1 MSTTS
6 DTARTAPSPKGTGT
20 LVAGDGARHARIWG
34 VGGYRPERVVP
45 NSEIVERINSS
56 DEWIR
61 ERSGI
66 VSRRYAAKDESVV
79 DMSEAAAREALTAAG
94 IDASQLGAIMISTVT
109 HPYQTPAAAP
119 ILANRLGSTCA
130 AFDISAAC
138 AGYCYGISLANDMV
152 RGGSAEYVLVVG
164 VEKLSD
170 FTDFSDRGTAFIF
183 GDGAG
188 AAVVGP
194 SDVPGIGP
202 TIWGSDGAQWQTIS
216 QREPWTEFRR
226 DAGVDASATT
236 LEPDPEG
243 PHQLGRDW
251 PAIGMAGQSVFRW
264 AVWGMAPVAQQ
275 AIDKAG
281 ITIDD
286 LDAFIPHQA
295 NMRIIDAMIKQLK
308 LPADIPVARDI
319 AETANTSAASIPLAT
334 ERMLR
339 EKEIPS
345 GGLALQIGF
354 GAGLV
359 YAAQVV
365 VIP

>member
-1 MSTTS
+1 MST
-6 DTARTAPSPKGTGT
+6 PSPKGTGT
-20 LVAGDGARHARIWG
+20 LLEPSGARHARILG

-45 NSEIVERINSS
+45 NSEIVDLIDSS

-66 VSRRYAAKDESVV
+66 ISRRFAAQDESVV
-79 DMSEAAAREALTAAG
+79 DMAEHATRQALESSGLEAAQV
-94 IDASQLGAIMISTVT
+94 DAVVLATVT

-119 ILANRLGSTCA
+119 ILADRLGIQGA

-138 AGYCYGISLANDMV
+138 AGYCHGIALANDMV
-152 RGGSAEYVLVVG
+152 RGGSAQHVLVVG

-170 FTDFSDRGTAFIF
+170 FTDPTDRGTAFIF

-188 AAVVGP
+188 AAIVGP
-194 SDVPGIGP
+194 SETPGIGP
-202 TIWGSDGAQWQTIS
+202 TIWGSDGSQWRTIS
-216 QREPWTEFRR
+216 QRDSWVELKE
-226 DAGVDASATT
+226 AGGVGS
-236 LEPDPEG
+236 
-243 PHQLGRDW
+243 

-264 AVWGMAPVAQQ
+264 AVWGMAPVAQ
-275 AIDKAG
+275 KALDAAG
-281 ITIDD
+281 VRAED

-295 NMRIIDAMIKQLK
+295 NMRIIDAMVKQLK
-308 LPADIPVARDI
+308 LPEDIAVARDI
-319 AETANTSAASIPLAT
+319 AETANTSAASVPLAT
-334 ERMLR
+334 ERLLR
-339 EKEIPS
+339 EGEAPH

-365 VIP
+365 VLP

>member
-1 MSTTS
+1 MTMTT
-6 DTARTAPSPKGTGT
+6 PSPKGTGT
-20 LVAGDGARHARIWG
+20 LATTTGSAHARILG
-34 VGGYRPERVVP
+34 IGGYRPERVVP
-45 NSEIVERINSS
+45 NSEIVDKIDSS

-66 VSRRYAAKDESVV
+66 ISRRFAAPEESVV
-79 DMSEAAAREALTAAG
+79 DMSEHATREALAMAG
-94 IDASQLGAIMISTVT
+94 LEAGQIDAVVLATVT

-119 ILANRLGSTCA
+119 ILADRLGIQGA

-138 AGYCYGISLANDMV
+138 AGYCHGIALANDMV
-152 RGGSAEYVLVVG
+152 RGGSAQHVLVVG

-170 FTDFSDRGTAFIF
+170 FTDPYDRGTAFIF

-188 AAVVGP
+188 AAIVGP
-194 SDVPGIGP
+194 SETPGIGP
-202 TIWGSDGAQWQTIS
+202 TIWGSDGSQWRTIS
-216 QREPWTEFRR
+216 QRDSWVELKE
-226 DAGVDASATT
+226 AGGVGS
-236 LEPDPEG
+236 
-243 PHQLGRDW
+243 

-264 AVWGMAPVAQQ
+264 AVWGMAPVAQ
-275 AIDKAG
+275 KALDAAG
-281 ITIDD
+281 VRAED

-308 LPADIPVARDI
+308 LPDDIAVARDI
-319 AETANTSAASIPLAT
+319 AETANTSAASVPLAT

-339 EKEIPS
+339 EGEAPR

-365 VIP
+365 VLP

>member
-1 MSTTS
+1 MTP
-6 DTARTAPSPKGTGT
+6 PSPKGTGT
-20 LVAGDGARHARIWG
+20 LATTTGATHARILG
-34 VGGYRPERVVP
+34 IGGYRPERVVP
-45 NSEIVERINSS
+45 NSEIVGKIDSS

-66 VSRRYAAKDESVV
+66 ISRRFAAPEETVV
-79 DMSEAAAREALTAAG
+79 DMSEHATRQALEMAGLEAG
-94 IDASQLGAIMISTVT
+94 QIDAVVLATVT

-119 ILANRLGSTCA
+119 ILADRLGIQGA

-138 AGYCYGISLANDMV
+138 AGYCHGITLANDMV
-152 RGGSAEYVLVVG
+152 RGGSAQHVLVVG

-170 FTDFSDRGTAFIF
+170 FTDPYDRGTAFIF

-188 AAVVGP
+188 AAIVGP
-194 SDVPGIGP
+194 SETPGIGP
-202 TIWGSDGAQWQTIS
+202 TVWGSDGSQWRTIS
-216 QREPWTEFRR
+216 QKDSWVELR
-226 DAGVDASATT
+226 DAGGVGS
-236 LEPDPEG
+236 
-243 PHQLGRDW
+243 

-264 AVWGMAPVAQQ
+264 AVWGMAPVAQ
-275 AIDKAG
+275 KALDAAG
-281 ITIDD
+281 VRAED

-308 LPADIPVARDI
+308 LPDDIAVARDI
-319 AETANTSAASIPLAT
+319 AETANTSAASVPLAT

-339 EKEIPS
+339 EGEAPR

-365 VIP
+365 VLP

>member
-1 MSTTS
+1 MTTPAPKL
-6 DTARTAPSPKGTGT
+6 TGTITAPE
-20 LVAGDGARHARIWG
+20 GARYARMLG

-45 NSEIVERINSS
+45 NSEIVDLIDSS

-66 VSRRYAAKDESVV
+66 IERRFAAPEESVV
-79 DMSEAAAREALTAAG
+79 DMSEAATREALTAAG
-94 IDASQLGAIMISTVT
+94 LEAAQVDAVIVATVT

-119 ILANRLGSTCA
+119 ILADRLGIRGA

-138 AGYCYGISLANDMV
+138 AGYCHGISLASDMV
-152 RGGSAEYVLVVG
+152 RGGSAQHVLVVG

-170 FTDFSDRGTAFIF
+170 FTDPRDRGSAFIF

-188 AAVVGP
+188 AAIVGP
-194 SDVPGIGP
+194 SDTPAIGP
-202 TIWGSDGAQWQTIS
+202 TVWGSDGSQWRTIS
-216 QREPWTEFRR
+216 QRDSWVELKQNG
-226 DAGVDASATT
+226 GVGS
-236 LEPDPEG
+236 
-243 PHQLGRDW
+243 

-264 AVWGMAPVAQQ
+264 AVWGMAPVAQ
-275 AIDKAG
+275 KALDAAG
-281 ITIDD
+281 VRAED

-308 LPADIPVARDI
+308 LPEDIPVARDI
-319 AETANTSAASIPLAT
+319 AQTANTSAASIPLAT

-339 EKEIPS
+339 EGEAPH

-365 VIP
+365 VLP

>member
-1 MSTTS
+1 MTT
-6 DTARTAPSPKGTGT
+6 PSPKGTGT
-20 LVAGDGARHARIWG
+20 ISASTGATYSRIMG

-45 NSEIVERINSS
+45 NSEVVEAINSS
-56 DEWIR
+56 DEWIQ

-66 VSRRYAAKDESVV
+66 KERRWAAKDESVV
-79 DMSEAAAREALTAAG
+79 DMSEAAARDALEAAG
-94 IDASQLGAIMISTVT
+94 LEPAQVDAVIVATVT

-119 ILANRLGSTCA
+119 ILADRLGIRGA
-130 AFDISAAC
+130 AFDIGAAC
-138 AGYCYGISLANDMV
+138 AGYCHGVSLASDMV
-152 RGGSAEYVLVVG
+152 RGGSAQHVLVVG

-170 FTDFSDRGTAFIF
+170 FTDPHDRGTAFIF

-188 AAVVGP
+188 AAIVGP
-194 SDVPGIGP
+194 SDAPAIGP
-202 TIWGSDGAQWQTIS
+202 TVWGSDGSQWQTIS
-216 QREPWTEFRR
+216 QRDSW
-226 DAGVDASATT
+226 VDLKES
-236 LEPDPEG
+236 G
-243 PHQLGRDW
+243 GLGT

-264 AVWGMAPVAQQ
+264 AVWGMAPVAQ
-275 AIDKAG
+275 KALDAAG
-281 ITIDD
+281 VRAED

-319 AETANTSAASIPLAT
+319 AQTANTSAASIPLAT

-339 EKEIPS
+339 EGEAPH

-365 VIP
+365 VLP

>member
-1 MSTTS
+1 MTT
-6 DTARTAPSPKGTGT
+6 PSPKHSGALLASTG
-20 LVAGDGARHARIWG
+20 AAHARIMG
-34 VGGYRPERVVP
+34 IGGYRPARVVP
-45 NSEIVERINSS
+45 NSEVIDKIDSS

-66 VSRRYAAKDESVV
+66 ISRRFAAPDESVV
-79 DMSEAAAREALTAAG
+79 DMSEHATREALAMAG
-94 IDASQLGAIMISTVT
+94 LEAGQVDAVIVATVT

-119 ILANRLGSTCA
+119 ILADRLGIQGA

-138 AGYCYGISLANDMV
+138 AGYCHGIALASDMV
-152 RGGSAEYVLVVG
+152 RGGSAQHVLVVG

-170 FTDFSDRGTAFIF
+170 FTDPYDRGTAFIF

-188 AAVVGP
+188 AAIVGP
-194 SDVPGIGP
+194 SDTPGIGP
-202 TIWGSDGAQWQTIS
+202 TVWGSDGSQWRTIS
-216 QREPWTEFRR
+216 QKDSWVELR
-226 DAGVDASATT
+226 DAGGVGS
-236 LEPDPEG
+236 
-243 PHQLGRDW
+243 

-264 AVWGMAPVAQQ
+264 AVWGMAPVAQ
-275 AIDKAG
+275 KALDAAG
-281 ITIDD
+281 VRAED

-319 AETANTSAASIPLAT
+319 AETANTSAASVPLAT

-339 EKEIPS
+339 EGEAPR

-365 VIP
+365 VLP

>member
-1 MSTTS
+1 MTTP
-6 DTARTAPSPKGTGT
+6 AAPKGTGT
-20 LVAGDGARHARIWG
+20 ITAGEGASHARLMG
-34 VGGYRPERVVP
+34 VGGYRPKRVVP
-45 NSEIVERINSS
+45 NSEIIEAIDSS
-56 DEWIR
+56 DEWIQ

-66 VSRRYAAKDESVV
+66 KERRFAAKDESVV
-79 DMSEAAAREALTAAG
+79 DMSVEATREALAAAG
-94 IDASQLGAIMISTVT
+94 LEAAEVDAVVVATVT

-119 ILANRLGSTCA
+119 IVADRLGIRGA

-138 AGYCYGISLANDMV
+138 AGYCHGISLASDMV
-152 RGGSAEYVLVVG
+152 RGGSARHVLVIG

-170 FTDFSDRGTAFIF
+170 FTDMTDRGSAFIF

-188 AAVVGP
+188 AAIVGP
-194 SDVPGIGP
+194 SDVPAIGP
-202 TIWGSDGAQWQTIS
+202 TVWGSDGSQWRTIS
-216 QREPWTEFRR
+216 QRDSWVELKESG
-226 DAGVDASATT
+226 GVGS
-236 LEPDPEG
+236 
-243 PHQLGRDW
+243 

-264 AVWGMAPVAQQ
+264 AVWGMAPVAQ
-275 AIDKAG
+275 KALDAAG
-281 ITIDD
+281 VRAED

-308 LPADIPVARDI
+308 LPEDIAVARDI

-339 EKEIPS
+339 EGEVPH

-365 VIP
+365 VLP